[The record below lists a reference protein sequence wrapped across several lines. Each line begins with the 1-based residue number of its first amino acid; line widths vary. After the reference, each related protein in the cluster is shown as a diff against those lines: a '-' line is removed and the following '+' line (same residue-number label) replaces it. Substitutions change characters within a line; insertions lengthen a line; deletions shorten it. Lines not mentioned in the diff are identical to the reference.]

1 MLIKYIIGNSLQVA
15 RGPIISPIP
24 LLLIKI
30 EKTGGSYFPMCSP
43 FGVYKNAG
51 PMPVVS

>member
-15 RGPIISPIP
+15 RGAMISHIP

-30 EKTGGSYFPMCSP
+30 EKTRGSYFPMCSP
-43 FGVYKNAG
+43 FGVSKYTG
-51 PMPVVS
+51 HMPVVS